1 MVYILWFCLVGVEIE
16 MKHRVPTFSI
26 PTQCNREVQVC
37 VPYLFFTLFLRVRDV
52 WFRRCLSDIR
62 AQTSGGN
69 SDWKLCG
76 VVPCSWC
83 GISCVILLRLCC
95 WIVVSNGFGGSPV
108 VAGTAWGLSPWVSMS
123 LWSWLKLSSAA
134 DAVGCGT
141 RWGWWPVGVGC
152 IGVCG
157 NEWSSC
163 DGGDGWKA
171 VICWS
176 GGSGVGTLVA
186 SGVCNRARCFVV
198 E

>member
-95 WIVVSNGFGGSPV
+95 WIKKIKNKIQKRCCRAKVHDFGVEFWGMFIISYFFFAMASPCFCC
-108 VAGTAWGLSPWVSMS
+108 WQ
-123 LWSWLKLSSAA
+123 SWLMA
-134 DAVGCGT
+134 D
-141 RWGWWPVGVGC
+141 GWW
-152 IGVCG
+152 
-157 NEWSSC
+157 
-163 DGGDGWKA
+163 
-171 VICWS
+171 
-176 GGSGVGTLVA
+176 LVA
-186 SGVCNRARCFVV
+186 ASTGAWNNKFEDGFALFFN
-198 E
+198 